1 MINWLKYKRIYFIIS
16 SVFAGI
22 SIIALIIWGL
32 KPGIDFT
39 GGTLIEVN
47 NKEIVT
53 ILENNDINVQA
64 VQDSSEKILIKT
76 DFIEQKKI
84 ALIREEIASTA
95 GSVKIDRFETVG
107 PTLGK
112 ELLSK
117 TLTAAIIAVIGILAY
132 LAWAFKNLKY
142 GMAAVVA
149 LLHDTLI
156 LAGVFAVL
164 GKFMLVEVDALF
176 VTALLTTMSFS
187 VHDTVVVFNRIREN
201 SEDKS
206 SKDITKVA
214 NDALTETMVRSI
226 NNSLT
231 ILFMLLAMI
240 LLGGESIRW
249 FMVALLIGTVLGT
262 YSSPFVAVPVLIQL
276 LKRKQV
282 Q

>member
-1 MINWLKYKRIYFIIS
+1 MINWLQYKRIYFTASGIL
-16 SVFAGI
+16 AGI
-22 SIIALIIWGL
+22 SILALVIWGL

-47 NKEIVT
+47 NKEILT
-53 ILENNDINVQA
+53 ILNKNDINVQA
-64 VQDSSEKILIKT
+64 VQDSGEKVLIKT

-84 ALIREEIASTA
+84 ALIREEIASVA
-95 GSVKIDRFETVG
+95 GSIKIDRFETVG

-112 ELLSK
+112 ELLNK

-142 GMAAVVA
+142 GMAAIVA

-201 SEDKS
+201 SGDKN

-214 NDALTETMVRSI
+214 NSALTETMVRSI

-240 LLGGESIRW
+240 LLGGETIRW

-262 YSSPFVAVPVLIQL
+262 YSSPFVAVPVLSLL
-276 LKRKQV
+276 LKKK
-282 Q
+282 

>member
-276 LKRKQV
+276 LKRKQA
-282 Q
+282 

>member
-1 MINWLKYKRIYFIIS
+1 M
-16 SVFAGI
+16 
-22 SIIALIIWGL
+22 
-32 KPGIDFT
+32 
-39 GGTLIEVN
+39 
-47 NKEIVT
+47 
-53 ILENNDINVQA
+53 
-64 VQDSSEKILIKT
+64 QDSSEKILIKT

>member
-1 MINWLKYKRIYFIIS
+1 MINWLKYKRIYFTIS

-276 LKRKQV
+276 LKRKQA
-282 Q
+282 